1 LEELFEEWLQR
12 VERNIVAL
20 VQKEGPRSASEIA
33 AALNLSEKAVL
44 SVIHRMA
51 RQGTI
56 KITGVQSA
64 M

>member
-12 VERNIVAL
+12 LERNILAL
-20 VQKEGPRSASEIA
+20 VQKEGPRGASEIA
-33 AALNLSEKAVL
+33 AALKLSEKAVL

-56 KITGVQSA
+56 KITGIQSA